1 MNKLGRDAQ
10 LDSES
15 IALLRFSCCYLGR
28 RRASCLDGGF
38 MIESFGAVTIII
50 GFAIIAVLGGMLV
63 TVQQGTVSVV
73 TMFGKYRRVMYPGLN
88 LKIPFLEVVFRRISI
103 QNQSIELQF
112 QAITQDQANVNFKA
126 MLLYSVINQTED
138 TIKDVAFKFIDFGSL
153 MQTLNRTVEGSV
165 RGFVATKKQS
175 EILGLRRDIVNAV
188 KDQLDED
195 LKSWGY
201 HLIDMQLNDISFD
214 ETIMQ
219 SMAQVV
225 ASSNLRAAAENEAQ
239 ALLIRKTK
247 EAEANGLA
255 VRISAEAEKQA
266 SQLRGEGIAL
276 FREEVAKGMH
286 KAADEMK
293 AAGLDSSF
301 ILFSMWTDAIK
312 HFAEQGNGNVIFLDG
327 SNEGLDKT
335 MKQMMALSKIETLN
349 K

>member
-1 MNKLGRDAQ
+1 MFEGLGF
-10 LDSES
+10 
-15 IALLRFSCCYLGR
+15 FSVLIIVLV
-28 RRASCLDGGF
+28 AS
-38 MIESFGAVTIII
+38 II
-50 GFAIIAVLGGMLV
+50 GGLFV
-63 TVQQGTVSVV
+63 TVNQGTVAVV
-73 TMFGKYRRVMYPGLN
+73 TMFGKYRRILHPGLN
-88 LKIPFLEVVFRRISI
+88 VKIPFLEIIYRRVSI

-126 MLLYSVINQTED
+126 MLLYSVIDQTEI
-138 TIKDVAFKFIDFGSL
+138 TIKNVAFKFIDFGSL

-165 RGFVATKKQS
+165 RGFVATKKQN

-201 HLIDMQLNDISFD
+201 HLIDMQLNDITFD

-239 ALLIRKTK
+239 AHLIKQTK
-247 EAEANGLA
+247 A
-255 VRISAEAEKQA
+255 AEAEGLTIKIA
-266 SQLRGEGIAL
+266 AEAEREAAKMRGEGIAL
-276 FREEVAKGMH
+276 FREEVAKGMA

-293 AAGLDSSF
+293 SAGLDSSF
-301 ILFSMWTDAIK
+301 ILFSMWTDAVK
-312 HFAEQGNGNVIFLDG
+312 HFAEQGKGNVIFLDG

-335 MKQMMALSKIETLN
+335 MKQMLALSKIE
-349 K
+349 KK

>member
-1 MNKLGRDAQ
+1 MLEG
-10 LDSES
+10 
-15 IALLRFSCCYLGR
+15 IG
-28 RRASCLDGGF
+28 
-38 MIESFGAVTIII
+38 MFGITVLII
-50 GFAIIAVLGGMLV
+50 IIAVVGGAFT
-63 TVQQGTVSVV
+63 TVNQGTISVV
-73 TMFGKYRRVMYPGLN
+73 TMFGKYRRIMYPGLN
-88 LKIPFLEVVFRRISI
+88 FKIPFLEVIMRRVSI

-112 QAITQDQANVNFKA
+112 QAITADQANVNFKA
-126 MLLYSVINQTED
+126 MLLYSVIDQTEE
-138 TIKDVAFKFIDFGSL
+138 TIKNVAFKFIDFGAL

-165 RGFVATKKQS
+165 RGFVATKKQN

-201 HLIDMQLNDISFD
+201 HLIDMQLNDITFD

-225 ASSNLRAAAENEAQ
+225 ASSNLKAAAENEAQ

-247 EAEANGLA
+247 N
-255 VRISAEAEKQA
+255 AEAEGLAIKISADAEREAAQM
-266 SQLRGEGIAL
+266 RGQGVAL
-276 FREEVAKGMH
+276 FREEVAKGMSS
-286 KAADEMK
+286 AAEQMR

-312 HFAEQGNGNVIFLDG
+312 HFAENGKGNVIFLDG

-335 MKQMMALSKIETLN
+335 MKQMMSLSQIETLT
-349 K
+349 KTIKK